1 MSSQANV
8 LFLASWYPTTENPTH
23 GIFIQNH
30 AKALALY
37 TPVTVVYAYSTH
49 LPTTGE
55 IQIKKEG
62 NLTELIL
69 PYPKSKLDLPFLK
82 QYSQFSNFKLAYKLL
97 LEKLIQLQIKVKA
110 IQVNVAF
117 PASIAL
123 PLFIE
128 HFKVKHTI
136 MEHWSGYLKEDGNYR
151 GTVMRHFTKKCFNH
165 CSKIYY
171 VSERQKESLIHH
183 GLSGNFEL
191 IYNAIDTSIFKPLP
205 TETKTRTTFLHVS
218 SLVEREK
225 NLSGTFKAL
234 KIIQD
239 KGFDVELVIIGGNA
253 DSIKDSKVLQNEI
266 GLNNVTY
273 LGYKTKN
280 EIAEQMNKSDALIL
294 FSNFEG
300 MPVVALEALACGLPV
315 LASDVGQLPNM
326 ITSKFGK
333 LAQRNNIE
341 EFAIVLEQFIAGKFT
356 FDKTKMREFILQHA
370 SYEAVGKQ
378 LQAYYQTV

>member
-1 MSSQANV
+1 
-8 LFLASWYPTTENPTH
+8 
-23 GIFIQNH
+23 
-30 AKALALY
+30 
-37 TPVTVVYAYSTH
+37 
-49 LPTTGE
+49 
-55 IQIKKEG
+55 
-62 NLTELIL
+62 
-69 PYPKSKLDLPFLK
+69 
-82 QYSQFSNFKLAYKLL
+82 
-97 LEKLIQLQIKVKA
+97 
-110 IQVNVAF
+110 VNVAF

-123 PLFIE
+123 PLFKD

-136 MEHWSGYLKEDGNYR
+136 VEHWSGYLKEDGNYR

-205 TETKTRTTFLHVS
+205 SGTKTRTTFLHVS

-234 KIIQD
+234 KIIQN
-239 KGFDVELVIIGGNA
+239 KGFDLDLVIIGGNA
-253 DSIKDSKVLQNEI
+253 DSINDTKILQNKVGVKNI
-266 GLNNVTY
+266 AY

-280 EIAEQMNKSDALIL
+280 EIAEQMNKSDALLL

-300 MPVVALEALACGLPV
+300 MPVVALEALACELPV
-315 LASDVGQLPNM
+315 LASDVGQLPHL
-326 ITSKFGK
+326 ISPEFGK
-333 LAQRNNIE
+333 LVKRNDTGCFSEI
-341 EFAIVLEQFIAGKFT
+341 LEKFSEGKFS
-356 FDKTKMREFILQHA
+356 FNKPKMREFILQHA

-378 LQAYYQTV
+378 LFAYYQTV